1 MFRLVSPIQS
11 KVMDSMS
18 WVILELPSTKTKA
31 EFKILVQHQIME
43 GRSKKCHEL
52 NQLEVTIGIA
62 YSINGDGLTVLGDP
76 RITEWINSLR

>member
-1 MFRLVSPIQS
+1 MSPIQS

-18 WVILELPSTKTKA
+18 WVILELPSTKSKA

-62 YSINGDGLTVLGDP
+62 QLPAPLSGSP
-76 RITEWINSLR
+76 RIIKKKYFFKAQSG

>member
-1 MFRLVSPIQS
+1 
-11 KVMDSMS
+11 
-18 WVILELPSTKTKA
+18 
-31 EFKILVQHQIME
+31 ME

-76 RITEWINSLR
+76 RITEWLGREEYSCKRESPKNNDN